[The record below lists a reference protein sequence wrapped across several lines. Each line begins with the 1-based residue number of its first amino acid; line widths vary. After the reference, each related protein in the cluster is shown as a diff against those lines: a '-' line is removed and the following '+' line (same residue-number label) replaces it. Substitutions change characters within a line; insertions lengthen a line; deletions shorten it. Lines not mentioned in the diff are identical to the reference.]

1 MHIATVLVGMTLGLG
16 TIFTGSVIAQ
26 NAATPPPVT
35 GNLSAGT
42 GAQANAAPLPPITAP
57 FRIHVIA
64 QNIAGGYALLAV
76 DLNKDGKTD
85 IVALGLSADSLVW
98 FENPYWIPHVLTT
111 EAPKMV
117 AMDAADL
124 DGDGIPELAVSYD
137 FNALPSKSVGT
148 VSIFRHN
155 GDPRK
160 PWELM
165 RTVDKVP
172 STHRVNFANVDG
184 KGHGRLVSTGTAAN
198 CDNPPAISSRTR
210 HALI

>member
-1 MHIATVLVGMTLGLG
+1 MHIATVLVGFTPGLG
-16 TIFTGSVIAQ
+16 TLFTGSVLAQ
-26 NAATPPPVT
+26 DSAT
-35 GNLSAGT
+35 
-42 GAQANAAPLPPITAP
+42 PLPPLTAP

-64 QNIAGGYALLAV
+64 QNIAGGYALPAV

-184 KGHGRLVSTGTAAN
+184 KGHGT
-198 CDNPPAISSRTR
+198 
-210 HALI
+210 LILAPILNEKSPGFPDPDHLTTPLYAY